1 VPTFESLQTSSSFW
15 TDSLQNLGIIDANGF
30 FEETTPADIEAA
42 VNSIVDEI
50 GRGEA
55 DELVELFEVRKG
67 EQHDAVAITYN
78 ILPLG
83 ASFSGGLVR
92 L

>member
-1 VPTFESLQTSSSFW
+1 
-15 TDSLQNLGIIDANGF
+15 LGIIDANGF

-55 DELVELFEVRKG
+55 DELVELFEV
-67 EQHDAVAITYN
+67 IWY
-78 ILPLG
+78 
-83 ASFSGGLVR
+83 
-92 L
+92 